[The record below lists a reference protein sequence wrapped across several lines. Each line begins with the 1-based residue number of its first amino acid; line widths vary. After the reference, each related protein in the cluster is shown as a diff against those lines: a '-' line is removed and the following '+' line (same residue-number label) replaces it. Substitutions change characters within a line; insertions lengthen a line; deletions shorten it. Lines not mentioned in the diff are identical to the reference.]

1 MSSRTQSGG
10 IPKQARKTLPLF
22 IEGVPEGGGSFVC
35 GKPVIPN
42 AKRRDLL
49 IDKQNKFRHSLMDY
63 IKAINDYKQLQGHSA
78 LQLRAVLFDMDGVLF
93 DSMPFHAD
101 AWSKV
106 MTDTGFNFTREDV
119 YMNEG
124 RTGAD
129 TINTASLAQFGKPA
143 TQELI
148 EHLCK
153 EKCKI
158 FDTYPPTPRM
168 QGAIE
173 LVQKVKACGLTPMI
187 VTGSG
192 TPTLL
197 DRIQSN
203 FPGLFNENHI
213 VSSFNVKRGKPY
225 PDPYLLALERG
236 GLNPNEAI
244 VVENAPLGVTAG
256 VAAGLFTIAANT
268 GPLKD
273 EVLTN
278 AGASLVFPS
287 IQALCNEWEKLFEI
301 LK

>member
-1 MSSRTQSGG
+1 
-10 IPKQARKTLPLF
+10 
-22 IEGVPEGGGSFVC
+22 
-35 GKPVIPN
+35 
-42 AKRRDLL
+42 
-49 IDKQNKFRHSLMDY
+49 MDY
-63 IKAINDYKQLQGHSA
+63 IKAIENYKQLHNHDVM
-78 LQLRAVLFDMDGVLF
+78 QLRAVLFDMDGVLF
-93 DSMPFHAD
+93 DSMPYHAE
-101 AWSKV
+101 AWSQV
-106 MTDTGFNFTREDV
+106 MTEAGYNFSKEDV

-129 TINTASLAQFGKPA
+129 TINTASLAQFGRLA
-143 TQELI
+143 TQEHI
-148 EHLCK
+148 DALCK
-153 EKCKI
+153 AKCEV

-168 QGAIE
+168 QGALE
-173 LVQKVKACGLTPMI
+173 LVQKVKDCGLTPMI

-203 FPGLFNENHI
+203 FPGLFDDNHI

-225 PDPYLLALERG
+225 PDPYLLALEKG
-236 GLNPNEAI
+236 GFKANEAI

-273 EVLTN
+273 NVLSD

-287 IQALCNEWEKLFEI
+287 MQALCDEWEKI
-301 LK
+301 YNVLK

>member
-1 MSSRTQSGG
+1 MRTDSV
-10 IPKQARKTLPLF
+10 K
-22 IEGVPEGGGSFVC
+22 
-35 GKPVIPN
+35 N
-42 AKRRDLL
+42 A
-49 IDKQNKFRHSLMDY
+49 S
-63 IKAINDYKQLQGHSA
+63 
-78 LQLRAVLFDMDGVLF
+78 
-93 DSMPFHAD
+93 P
-101 AWSKV
+101 KV
-106 MTDTGFNFTREDV
+106 MTDAGFNFTREDV

-143 TQELI
+143 TQEVI

-153 EKCKI
+153 EKCRI

-168 QGAIE
+168 QGALE
-173 LVQKVKACGLTPMI
+173 LVEKVKASGLTPMI

-203 FPGLFNENHI
+203 FPGLFDENHI
-213 VSSFNVKRGKPY
+213 ISSFNVKRGKPY

-256 VAAGLFTIAANT
+256 VAARLFTIAANT

-273 EVLTN
+273 EILFN
-278 AGASLVFPS
+278 AGASLVFS
-287 IQALCNEWEKLFEI
+287 SMQALCNDWGNLFHY

>member
-1 MSSRTQSGG
+1 
-10 IPKQARKTLPLF
+10 
-22 IEGVPEGGGSFVC
+22 
-35 GKPVIPN
+35 
-42 AKRRDLL
+42 
-49 IDKQNKFRHSLMDY
+49 MDY
-63 IKAINDYKQLQGHSA
+63 IKAIENYKQLHNHDVM
-78 LQLRAVLFDMDGVLF
+78 QLRAVLFDMDGVLF
-93 DSMPFHAD
+93 DSMPYHAD
-101 AWSKV
+101 AWSRV
-106 MTDTGFNFTREDV
+106 MTEAGYNFSKEDV

-129 TINTASLAQFGKPA
+129 TINTASLAQFGRLA
-143 TQELI
+143 TQEQI
-148 EHLCK
+148 DALCK
-153 EKCKI
+153 AKCEM

-168 QGAIE
+168 QGALE
-173 LVQKVKACGLTPMI
+173 LVQKVKDCGLTPMI

-203 FPGLFNENHI
+203 FPGLFDANHI

-225 PDPYLLALERG
+225 PDPYLLALEKG
-236 GLNPNEAI
+236 GFKANEAI

-273 EVLTN
+273 NVLSD

-287 IQALCNEWEKLFEI
+287 MQALCDEWEKI
-301 LK
+301 YNVLK

>member
-1 MSSRTQSGG
+1 MNYKES
-10 IPKQARKTLPLF
+10 
-22 IEGVPEGGGSFVC
+22 IEKYE
-35 GKPVIPN
+35 
-42 AKRRDLL
+42 
-49 IDKQNKFRHSLMDY
+49 
-63 IKAINDYKQLQGHSA
+63 QLQGRKA

-101 AWSKV
+101 AWSQV
-106 MTDTGFNFTREDV
+106 MTEAGFNFSREDV

-129 TINTASLAQFGKPA
+129 TINTASIAQFGHPS
-143 TQELI
+143 TPEQI
-148 EHLCK
+148 EALCK
-153 EKCKI
+153 AKCDI
-158 FDTYPPTPRM
+158 FATYPSTPRM
-168 QGAIE
+168 PGALE
-173 LVQKVKACGLTPMI
+173 LIKKVKACGLIPMI

-203 FPGLFNENHI
+203 FPGLFDENHI
-213 VSSFNVKRGKPY
+213 VTSFNVKRGKPY
-225 PDPYLLALERG
+225 PDPYLLALEKG
-236 GLNPNEAI
+236 GFAPHEAI

-273 EVLTN
+273 SVLVE

-287 IQALCNEWEKLFEI
+287 IQTLCDEWENLYAA
-301 LK
+301 LS

>member
-1 MSSRTQSGG
+1 
-10 IPKQARKTLPLF
+10 
-22 IEGVPEGGGSFVC
+22 
-35 GKPVIPN
+35 
-42 AKRRDLL
+42 
-49 IDKQNKFRHSLMDY
+49 MDY
-63 IKAINDYKQLQGHSA
+63 IKAIENYKQLHNHDVM
-78 LQLRAVLFDMDGVLF
+78 QLRAVLFDMDGVLF
-93 DSMPFHAD
+93 DSMPYHAD
-101 AWSKV
+101 AWSRV
-106 MTDTGFNFTREDV
+106 MTEAGYNFSKEDV

-129 TINTASLAQFGKPA
+129 TINTASLAQFGKLA
-143 TQELI
+143 TQEQI
-148 EHLCK
+148 DALCK
-153 EKCKI
+153 AKCEV

-168 QGAIE
+168 QGALE
-173 LVQKVKACGLTPMI
+173 LVQKVKDCGLTPMI

-203 FPGLFNENHI
+203 FPGLFDANHI

-225 PDPYLLALERG
+225 PDPYLLALEKG
-236 GLNPNEAI
+236 GFKANEAI

-273 EVLTN
+273 NVLSD

-287 IQALCNEWEKLFEI
+287 MQALCNEWEKI
-301 LK
+301 YNVLK

>member
-1 MSSRTQSGG
+1 
-10 IPKQARKTLPLF
+10 
-22 IEGVPEGGGSFVC
+22 
-35 GKPVIPN
+35 
-42 AKRRDLL
+42 
-49 IDKQNKFRHSLMDY
+49 MDY
-63 IKAINDYKQLQGHSA
+63 NKAIQDYKQLQGHKA

-93 DSMPFHAD
+93 DSMPYHAD
-101 AWSKV
+101 AWSRV
-106 MTDTGFNFTREDV
+106 MTDAGFNFSREDV

-129 TINTASLAQFGKPA
+129 TINTASLEQFGKPA
-143 TQELI
+143 TEELI
-148 EHLCK
+148 DELCK
-153 EKCKI
+153 AKCAV

-168 QGAIE
+168 PFALE

-203 FPGLFNENHI
+203 FPGLFAEGHVI
-213 VSSFNVKRGKPY
+213 SSFHVKRGKPY

-236 GLNPNEAI
+236 GFKADEAI

-256 VAAGLFTIAANT
+256 VAAGLFTVAANT

-273 EVLTN
+273 EVLSE
-278 AGASLVFPS
+278 AGANLVFPS
-287 IQALCNEWEKLFEI
+287 IEALCGEWERLLDTI
-301 LK
+301 NG

>member
-1 MSSRTQSGG
+1 M
-10 IPKQARKTLPLF
+10 
-22 IEGVPEGGGSFVC
+22 
-35 GKPVIPN
+35 
-42 AKRRDLL
+42 
-49 IDKQNKFRHSLMDY
+49 
-63 IKAINDYKQLQGHSA
+63 
-78 LQLRAVLFDMDGVLF
+78 RAVLFDMDGVLF
-93 DSMPFHAD
+93 DSMPYHAT
-101 AWSKV
+101 AWSQV
-106 MTDTGFNFTREDV
+106 MTEAGFNFSKEDV

-148 EHLCK
+148 DELCIA
-153 EKCKI
+153 KCKL

-168 QGAIE
+168 PFALE
-173 LVQKVKACGLTPMI
+173 LVQKVKECGLTPMI

-203 FPGLFNENHI
+203 FPGLFAENHVI
-213 VSSFNVKRGKPY
+213 SSFHVKRGKPY

-236 GLNPNEAI
+236 GFKAHEAI

-273 EVLTN
+273 EVLSQ
-278 AGASLVFPS
+278 AGANLVFPS
-287 IQALCNEWEKLFEI
+287 IEALCNEWEELI
-301 LK
+301 TVLK

>member
-1 MSSRTQSGG
+1 
-10 IPKQARKTLPLF
+10 
-22 IEGVPEGGGSFVC
+22 
-35 GKPVIPN
+35 
-42 AKRRDLL
+42 
-49 IDKQNKFRHSLMDY
+49 MDY
-63 IKAINDYKQLQGHSA
+63 RKAINDYKQLQGHST

-93 DSMPFHAD
+93 DSMPYHAD

-106 MTDTGFNFTREDV
+106 MTDAGFSFSREDV

-129 TINTASLAQFGKPA
+129 TINTASIAQFGKPA
-143 TQELI
+143 TTELI
-148 EHLCK
+148 EKLCK

-158 FDTYPPTPRM
+158 FDAYPPTPRM
-168 QGAIE
+168 QGAVE
-173 LVQKVKACGLTPMI
+173 LVEKVKASGLVPMI

-213 VSSFNVKRGKPY
+213 ISSFNVKRGKPY

-236 GLNPNEAI
+236 GLKPNEAI
-244 VVENAPLGVTAG
+244 VVENAPLGVQAG

-268 GPLKD
+268 GPLK
-273 EVLTN
+273 ENVLTG
-278 AGASLVFPS
+278 AGASLVYSS
-287 IQALCNEWEKLFEI
+287 IQALCDDWERLHKE

>member
-1 MSSRTQSGG
+1 MM
-10 IPKQARKTLPLF
+10 
-22 IEGVPEGGGSFVC
+22 
-35 GKPVIPN
+35 N
-42 AKRRDLL
+42 Y
-49 IDKQNKFRHSLMDY
+49 N
-63 IKAINDYKQLQGHSA
+63 KAIQYYKQLQGHKA

-93 DSMPFHAD
+93 DSMPYHAD
-101 AWSKV
+101 AWSRV
-106 MTDTGFNFTREDV
+106 MTDAGFNFSREDV

-143 TQELI
+143 TAELI
-148 EHLCK
+148 DQLCK
-153 EKCKI
+153 AKCAI

-168 QGAIE
+168 PFAIE

-197 DRIQSN
+197 DRIQEN
-203 FPGLFNENHI
+203 FPGLFDENHI
-213 VSSFNVKRGKPY
+213 VTSFNVKRGKPY
-225 PDPYLLALERG
+225 PDPYLLALEKG
-236 GLNPNEAI
+236 GFKTNEAI

-268 GPLKD
+268 GPLKED
-273 EVLTN
+273 VLYN
-278 AGASLVFPS
+278 AGANLVFPS
-287 IQALCNEWEKLFEI
+287 IEALCGEWKELYDS

>member
-1 MSSRTQSGG
+1 
-10 IPKQARKTLPLF
+10 
-22 IEGVPEGGGSFVC
+22 
-35 GKPVIPN
+35 
-42 AKRRDLL
+42 
-49 IDKQNKFRHSLMDY
+49 MDY
-63 IKAINDYKQLQGHSA
+63 NKAINDYKQLQGHSA

-93 DSMPFHAD
+93 DSMPYHAD

-106 MTDTGFNFTREDV
+106 MTDAGFNFSREDV

-129 TINTASLAQFGKPA
+129 TINTASLAQFGKLA
-143 TQELI
+143 TQEQI
-148 EHLCK
+148 DFLCK

-168 QGAIE
+168 QGAYE

-197 DRIQSN
+197 DRIQGN
-203 FPGLFNENHI
+203 FPGLFAENHI
-213 VSSFNVKRGKPY
+213 ISSFNVKRGKPF
-225 PDPYLLALERG
+225 PDPYLLALEKG
-236 GLNPNEAI
+236 GFKPNEAI

-256 VAAGLFTIAANT
+256 VAAGLFTIAAKT

-273 EVLTN
+273 EVLAQ
-278 AGASLVFPS
+278 AGASLVYPS
-287 IQALCNEWEKLFEI
+287 MQTLCDDWENLFSKL
-301 LK
+301 K